1 MATALRTVLVVGA
14 AGGIRRLVVAESIAR
29 GHTTR
34 ALVRD
39 AARARGRLPAE
50 AQIAVADVAQPGTLP
65 VAVAGVDAIVLT
77 HGPPSPPAPGWFDMN
92 GPDERRLVFL
102 QADTRRSPGVIAR
115 DQIARVSR
123 ARRPRCRPGTCASA
137 PSLPIPHMHASTHN
151 DRNTQ

>member
-50 AQIAVADVAQPGTLP
+50 AQIAVADVAQPDTLP

-77 HGPPSPPAPGWFDMN
+77 HGSAVTAGS
-92 GPDERRLVFL
+92 GLVRHER
-102 QADTRRSPGVIAR
+102 P
-115 DQIARVSR
+115 
-123 ARRPRCRPGTCASA
+123 
-137 PSLPIPHMHASTHN
+137 
-151 DRNTQ
+151 